1 MAKSKIKSIKIYD
14 KTNKDGSKSCGITF
28 EDNVFGFYGFKG
40 ELELKQGDEVEYS
53 YTEHDNKSKP
63 GEKYKKLTI
72 SEPTKETPTPAK
84 AEQKP
89 PTSNNPALI
98 PLKATA
104 SIKAMEFVV
113 NAFIADKINY
123 DKIPE
128 YYKELKG
135 YLFDALDEIGS

>member
-1 MAKSKIKSIKIYD
+1 MKSKIKTIKVYEKTD
-14 KTNKDGSKSCGITF
+14 KFGNKSAGVTMEDGI
-28 EDNVFGFYGFKG
+28 FGFYSFT
-40 ELELKQGDEVEYS
+40 GDLSIKEGMEVDYS
-53 YTEHDNKSKP
+53 FTEHDNKSKP

-72 SEPTKETPTPAK
+72 TIPSPPPPKT
-84 AEQKP
+84 AEIKSSVP
-89 PTSNNPALI
+89 NNPALI